1 VAFETAL
8 FQWEEGGRRLRE
20 APQEDRRTLERV
32 TTRIVE
38 ELRRRLGGPFSAQEL
53 ADLYD
58 EGTDWTLDV
67 AMRAAPDNPRA
78 WEAQV
83 VADAAFLRY
92 LREARDYAGG
102 RLRSEER

>member
-1 VAFETAL
+1 M
-8 FQWEEGGRRLRE
+8 FQWEEGARRLRD
-20 APQEDRRTLERV
+20 ATRDDRPALERA
-32 TTRIVE
+32 TARIVA

-58 EGTDWTLDV
+58 QGTDWTLEV
-67 AMRAAPDNPRA
+67 ARAAAPDNPRA

-92 LREARDYAGG
+92 LREATDFAGG
-102 RLRSEER
+102 RLITEER

>member
-1 VAFETAL
+1 M
-8 FQWEEGGRRLRE
+8 FQWEEGARRLRD
-20 APQEDRRTLERV
+20 APQEDRRALERA

-58 EGTDWTLDV
+58 QGTDWTLEV

-83 VADAAFLRY
+83 VTDAAFLRY
-92 LREARDYAGG
+92 LREARDFAGG
-102 RLRSEER
+102 RLLHEER

>member
-1 VAFETAL
+1 M
-8 FQWEEGGRRLRE
+8 FQWEDGARRLRD
-20 APQEDRRTLERV
+20 APRDDRMALERA
-32 TTRIVE
+32 TARIVD
-38 ELRRRLGGPFSAQEL
+38 ELRRRLGGPFTAQEL

-58 EGTDWTLDV
+58 AGTDWTLDV

-92 LREARDYAGG
+92 LREATDFAGG
-102 RLRSEER
+102 RLVSDER

>member
-1 VAFETAL
+1 M
-8 FQWEEGGRRLRE
+8 GGGCAAPAD
-20 APQEDRRTLERV
+20 APQEDRRALERA

-58 EGTDWTLDV
+58 EGTDWTLEV

-92 LREARDYAGG
+92 LREARDFAGG
-102 RLRSEER
+102 RLLYEER